1 MSVTWFAFCI
11 TALVAIAEGVSH
23 DPLADLGAY
32 PEFQRGLRRYRL
44 HHQRSHHHLRG
55 RRPHKM
61 ALTHHYSFSMPG
73 PKLDW
78 NPDSDGSPVHA
89 KPASSAMLPGRYKSV
104 EKALGSMGGDLE
116 ELKENQLV
124 AKKTRGEL
132 EGKVSEVTRHM
143 NDAMSIKHAI
153 GVKEAEIRR
162 ERSKLMGLERE
173 AKHVE
178 ETHASLVE
186 SLHRVLEPK
195 IMNAQHR
202 LERKEMIL
210 EKEHQAVK
218 GWKEKQDQI
227 HAHALQLLED
237 KKVAKQGFEQAEH
250 EIAEAKKRA
259 EVMES
264 KYKEARQLTG
274 QEIQSYRYAETRV
287 KAEFTH
293 EKAAEEAAEAAR
305 ESVKKLGNVLQVES
319 QKVEESMDAQKSSIH
334 QRMEKITAA
343 QEGTAQQVINLK
355 QRYHEW
361 QESQRVRAADVVTK
375 AEETATAAEA
385 FADRQKQVLDTAEHK
400 VVKDAQA
407 KSDWADE
414 SDFSNAN
421 DQGFEEGAPS
431 FSD

>member
-1 MSVTWFAFCI
+1 M
-11 TALVAIAEGVSH
+11 
-23 DPLADLGAY
+23 
-32 PEFQRGLRRYRL
+32 
-44 HHQRSHHHLRG
+44 
-55 RRPHKM
+55 
-61 ALTHHYSFSMPG
+61 
-73 PKLDW
+73 
-78 NPDSDGSPVHA
+78 N
-89 KPASSAMLPGRYKSV
+89 
-104 EKALGSMGGDLE
+104 
-116 ELKENQLV
+116 LKEKQQA
-124 AKKTRGEL
+124 AKETRGQL
-132 EGKVSEVTRHM
+132 EGKVSEVVRHM